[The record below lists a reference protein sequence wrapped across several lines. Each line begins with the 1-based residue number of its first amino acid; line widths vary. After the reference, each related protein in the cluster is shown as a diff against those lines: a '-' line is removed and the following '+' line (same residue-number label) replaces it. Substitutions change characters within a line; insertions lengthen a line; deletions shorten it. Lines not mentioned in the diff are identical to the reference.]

1 MAGYVGVKSTMLDTL
16 RRIVQD
22 VSTAKDLNEALNVI
36 VEGVQEALKVDVCS
50 VYQALPDHSELLLRA
65 TVGLNP
71 DCVDH
76 TRLSYSEGLV
86 GLVAERAEPVNIDD
100 ASQHPRYK
108 YIPETGEEVYH
119 AFLGVPVIHQRKLQG
134 VLVVQ
139 DRINERFTEEDLT
152 LLVTLAAQVAG
163 AISHAN
169 ATNGMLSTLRNQA
182 IPVDLSLPGISGSPG
197 VAVGT
202 VAVIFQQARL
212 DSVPDRIPTLPEAEI
227 ELFESAVRQV
237 KLELEEIK
245 DRLGDRLPSEE
256 RLLFDAYILILS
268 SDTIVE
274 GTIGRIKEGNWA
286 PGALRDTIKENVRI
300 FEEMDDAYLRE
311 RAVDLRDIG
320 ERILLR
326 LQEVQETRTGFPQR
340 TILVGEEVTATQ
352 LVEVPPEALAGVVSA
367 KGTGSSHV
375 AILARAMGIPT
386 VMGVSDLPVERM
398 EGREVIV
405 DGYQGKIYL
414 QPSDAIRSEYMRLF
428 EEEQELSQDLK
439 EMADLPAITPD
450 GVTMP
455 VYVNGGLMADLATS
469 LVSGADGVGLY
480 RTEIPFMI
488 RDRFPG
494 EHEQQVMYRQILS
507 AFAPRPVTLRTLDVG
522 GDKALPYFQFEEDN
536 PFLGWRGI
544 RITLDHPEIFLT
556 QLRAMMLA
564 SEGLDNLHI
573 LLPMVGSVAEVDET
587 FLLIDQVYEELTD
600 DGFRLSYPRVGVM
613 IEVPSAVYLVP
624 QLARRVDYLSVGT
637 NDLIQYLLAVDRN
650 NARVADLYDMLHP
663 AVLRAMNIIQMG
675 AKQEGKPV
683 SVCGEMAADPEAVI
697 LLLGMDYDSLS
708 VSVAAIPRIKWV
720 IRSIEQ
726 ARARD
731 LYLQV
736 MEMEDS
742 GEIRALLQ
750 KTLLDAGLGGLVRP
764 GKS

>member
-1 MAGYVGVKSTMLDTL
+1 MAGHVGVQLTMLDTL

-22 VSTAKDLNEALNVI
+22 VSTATDLNEALNVI
-36 VEGVQEALKVDVCS
+36 VKGVHDALKVDVCS
-50 VYQALPDHSELLLRA
+50 VYQALPDQSELLLRA

-71 DCVDH
+71 DCVNH
-76 TRLSYSEGLV
+76 TRLSYAEGLV
-86 GLVAERAEPVNIDD
+86 GLVAERAEPVNLDD
-100 ASQHPRYK
+100 ASSHPRYK

-139 DRINERFTEEDLT
+139 DRNNEHFTEKDLT

-169 ATNGMLSTLRNQA
+169 ATNGMAAIPRNQA
-182 IPVDLSLPGISGSPG
+182 IPVDLSLLGISGAPG

-202 VAVIFQQARL
+202 AAVMFQQARL
-212 DSVPDRIPTLPEAEI
+212 DSVPDRMPTLPEAEI
-227 ELFESAVRQV
+227 ELFESAISQV
-237 KLELEEIK
+237 KQELEETK
-245 DRLGDRLPSEE
+245 SRLGDRLPSEE
-256 RLLFDAYILILS
+256 VLLFDAYILILS

-274 GTIGRIKEGNWA
+274 GTIARVRQGNWA

-300 FEEMDDAYLRE
+300 FEEMDDPYLRE

-326 LQEVQETRTGFPQR
+326 LQEVQERRTGFPQR

-352 LVEVPPEALAGVVSA
+352 LAEVPPEALAGVVSA

-386 VMGVSDLPVERM
+386 VMGVSDLPAERM

-414 QPSDAIRSEYMRLF
+414 QPSDAIRNEYMRLF
-428 EEEQELSQDLK
+428 EEEQELSHDLM
-439 EMADLPAITPD
+439 EMAHLPAETPD
-450 GVTMP
+450 GITMP
-455 VYVNGGLMADLATS
+455 VYVNGGLIADLVPS
-469 LVSGADGVGLY
+469 LESGADGVGLY
-480 RTEIPFMI
+480 RTEVPFMI
-488 RDRFPG
+488 RNRFPG
-494 EHEQQVMYRQILS
+494 EHEQQVLYRQILS

-573 LLPMVGSVAEVDET
+573 LLPMVGSVTEVDET
-587 FLLIDQVYEELTD
+587 FLLIDQVYDELSD

-624 QLARRVDYLSVGT
+624 QLARRVDFLSVGT

-650 NARVADLYDMLHP
+650 NSRVADLYDMLHP
-663 AVLRAMNIIQMG
+663 SVLYALDLIQKG
-675 AKQEGKPV
+675 ARKAGKPV

-708 VSVAAIPRIKWV
+708 VSVSAIPRIKWV

-742 GEIRALLQ
+742 GEICALLQ
-750 KTLLDAGLGGLVRP
+750 KTLLNTGLGGLVRP

>member
-1 MAGYVGVKSTMLDTL
+1 MVRYARVQTAMLDIL

-22 VSTAKDLNEALNVI
+22 VSTAKDLNEALEVI
-36 VEGVQEALKVDVCS
+36 VNGVQEALKVDVCS

-71 DCVDH
+71 ECVNH

-108 YIPETGEEVYH
+108 YIPEIGEEVYH

-139 DRINERFTEEDLT
+139 DRINEKFTEEHLT

-169 ATNGMLSTLRNQA
+169 ATNGIDVAPRSEVSS
-182 IPVDLSLPGISGSPG
+182 VDLNLPGVSGSPG

-202 VAVIFQQARL
+202 AAVMFQQARL
-212 DSVPDRIPTLPEAEI
+212 DSVPDRMPTLPEAEI
-227 ELFESAVRQV
+227 ELFENAVNQV
-237 KLELEEIK
+237 KQELEDIK
-245 DRLGDRLPSEE
+245 ERLGERLPPEE
-256 RLLFDAYILILS
+256 RLLFDAYILMLS
-268 SDTIVE
+268 SDTIVD
-274 GTIGRIKEGNWA
+274 GTTKRIMQGNWA
-286 PGALRDTIKENVRI
+286 PGALRDTIKENVRV
-300 FEEMDDAYLRE
+300 FEEMDDPYLRE

-320 ERILLR
+320 ERILIR
-326 LQEVQETRTGFPQR
+326 LQEVQERRTGFPQR
-340 TILVGEEVTATQ
+340 TILVGEEITATQ
-352 LVEVPPEALAGVVSA
+352 LVEVPAEALAGVVSA

-414 QPSDAIRSEYMRLF
+414 QPSDAIRKEYMRLF
-428 EEEQELSQDLK
+428 EEEQELSQNLK
-439 EMADLPAITPD
+439 DMADQPAITPD
-450 GVTMP
+450 GVRIP
-455 VYVNGGLMADLATS
+455 VYVNGGLIADLAPS
-469 LVSGADGVGLY
+469 LESGADGVGLY

-494 EHEQQVMYRQILS
+494 EQEQQLLYRQILS
-507 AFAPRPVTLRTLDVG
+507 AFSPRPVTLRTLDVG
-522 GDKALPYFQFEEDN
+522 GDKALPYFKFEEDN

-544 RITLDHPEIFLT
+544 RVTLDHPEIFLT
-556 QLRAMMLA
+556 QLRAMMLG
-564 SEGLDNLHI
+564 SEGLDNLNI

-587 FLLIDQVYEELTD
+587 FQLIDQAYEELSD

-613 IEVPSAVYLVP
+613 VEVPSAVYLVP
-624 QLARRVDYLSVGT
+624 ELARRVDFLSVGT

-663 AVLRAMNIIQMG
+663 SVLRALELIQKG
-675 AKQEGKPV
+675 AREAGKPV
-683 SVCGEMAADPEAVI
+683 SICGEMAADPEAVI

-708 VSVAAIPRIKWV
+708 VSIAAIPRIKWV
-720 IRSIEQ
+720 IRSIEH

-736 MEMEDS
+736 MEIEDP